1 MSNIIIQII
10 GFAAYIILAISYFC
24 KKKSQIL
31 IWNIVASL
39 ILAVH
44 FYLLSGLSGALCNVI
59 GAAAMAAIY
68 FYEKRGGKN
77 KKLLIGLMFPVGIVI
92 ALLSWQGIISL
103 LPIAASIVLIAGFI
117 FEKPQQV
124 RITGV
129 IGGLLWLIYSIFT
142 GSIAGVACEIVV
154 TTATVIALFVNQ
166 NRSHKL
172 SR

>member
-1 MSNIIIQII
+1 MPDIIIQII
-10 GFAAYIILAISYFC
+10 GFVAYAILAISYFC

-39 ILAVH
+39 ILALH
-44 FYLLSGLSGALCNVI
+44 FFLLEGLSGALCNLI

-77 KKLLIGLMFPVGIVI
+77 KKLLIGLMFPVGIAI
-92 ALLSWQGIISL
+92 AFLSWQGILSL
-103 LPIAASIVLIAGFI
+103 VPIAASMVLISGFI
-117 FEKPQQV
+117 FKKPQQV

-129 IGGLLWLIYSIFT
+129 IGGLLWLIYSIFV

-154 TTATVIALFVNQ
+154 TTATAIALFVNQ
-166 NRSHKL
+166 ERPHKL